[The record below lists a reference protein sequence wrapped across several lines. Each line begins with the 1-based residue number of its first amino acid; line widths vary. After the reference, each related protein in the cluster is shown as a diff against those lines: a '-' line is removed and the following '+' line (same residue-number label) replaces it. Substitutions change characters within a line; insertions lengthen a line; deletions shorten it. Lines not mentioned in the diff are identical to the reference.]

1 MLNRDLS
8 ALKERMV
15 WKSGETKPGSRN
27 SRCKGPEVGM
37 NLGHGSEGK

>member
-1 MLNRDLS
+1 MLNRDLN

-15 WKSGETKPGSRN
+15 WRSGETKPGSGN

-37 NLGHGSEGK
+37 NLGHGSEER